1 MRKTASF
8 FEISLLVFYVCPEP
22 VLAKRSFLCINGSK
36 MPFFAGEMPL
46 IEITKRKTP
55 FCAAPSCSEIK
66 ARPFAKTG
74 PGQSQDKI
82 RERSK
87 PKGGFFSLSYYTR
100 QHTRTFAADENPGQN
115 ARIGAEG
122 KPLFLVR
129 SFYQDRLGTNIGKVE
144 QEKESGVF
152 CRGEHAP

>member
-1 MRKTASF
+1 MAQKCRFSQ
-8 FEISLLVFYVCPEP
+8 VRCH
-22 VLAKRSFLCINGSK
+22 
-36 MPFFAGEMPL
+36 
-46 IEITKRKTP
+46 EITKRKTP

-74 PGQSQDKI
+74 PGQSQDKT
-82 RERSK
+82 RYVKDRNQK
-87 PKGGFFSLSYYTR
+87 AVCVFSLSYYTR